1 MGSRARRHACGGAGL
16 AIAVL
21 TIVAAPGACRRAP
34 TPEPGTG
41 TVAVVTATARL
52 EILRDTLTASGVVVP
67 ATAADWTVVAPESAR
82 IAELP
87 HAEGE
92 TVKEGDLLVRYEIP
106 ALAAEVAVKQ
116 DDVTAATAQL
126 DAAKKEL
133 DKISGLAAQG
143 LIARNDLDAKKAA
156 VVDAQSAL
164 TTAQGALDRANAAVA
179 RAKVTARF
187 AGTIVKVM
195 HQEGD
200 FVSPSESDAILRLV
214 DPTRLQV
221 AIRLSI
227 AELQRVSAGQT
238 ATVGIPGGPGALATV
253 ASVPTPVDASV
264 TSVEIR
270 LNFTQPATIPPETNV
285 EAEIVLDVRENA
297 IVVPRAAVQKDEDMT
312 YVMAVDA
319 DNRVHRREVK
329 LGLTTRDLAQIV
341 SGVAFKD
348 RVVTNATGQL
358 VDGMLVQIEK

>member
-1 MGSRARRHACGGAGL
+1 M
-16 AIAVL
+16 AVL
-21 TIVAAPGACRRAP
+21 AVAAAGACRRTPA
-34 TPEPGTG
+34 PEPGTT
-41 TVAVVTATARL
+41 TVSVVTAKARL
-52 EILRDTLTASGVVVP
+52 ETLRDTLTASGVVVP

-87 HAEGE
+87 HAEGD

-106 ALAAEVAVKQ
+106 ALTAEVAARQ
-116 DDVTAATAQL
+116 TEVTAATSQL

-133 DKISGLAAQG
+133 DKISGLATQG

-179 RAKVTARF
+179 RARVTARF

-195 HQEGD
+195 HHEGD
-200 FVSPSESDAILRLV
+200 FVSPSESDPILRLV

-221 AIRLSI
+221 AVRLSI
-227 AELQRVSAGQT
+227 AEAQRISAGRA
-238 ATVGIPGGPGALATV
+238 ATIVIPGSPGEPATV
-253 ASVPTPVDASV
+253 ALVPMPTDGSA

-270 LNFTQPATIPPETNV
+270 LNFVQPTTIAPETNV
-285 EAEIVLDVRENA
+285 EAEIVQDLRENA
-297 IVVPRAAVQKDEDMT
+297 IVIPRGAVQKDEEVT
-312 YVMAVDA
+312 YVMFVDA

-329 LGLTTRDLAQIV
+329 LGLATRDLAQIV
-341 SGVAFKD
+341 SGLALND

-358 VDGMLVQIEK
+358 VDGMLVQVEK

>member
-1 MGSRARRHACGGAGL
+1 M
-16 AIAVL
+16 AIA
-21 TIVAAPGACRRAP
+21 AAGACRRAP
-34 TPEPGTG
+34 APEPGTG
-41 TVAVVTATARL
+41 TVVVVTATARL
-52 EILRDTLTASGVVVP
+52 ETLRDTLTASGVVVP
-67 ATAADWTVVAPESAR
+67 STAADWTVVAVESAR

-87 HAEGE
+87 HAEGDA
-92 TVKEGDLLVRYEIP
+92 VKEGDLLVRYEIP
-106 ALAAEVAVKQ
+106 ALTSEVAAKQ
-116 DDVTAATAQL
+116 TDVTAATSQL

-133 DKISGLAAQG
+133 DKISALSAQG

-164 TTAQGALDRANAAVA
+164 TTAQGGLDRANAAVA

-200 FVSPSESDAILRLV
+200 FVSPAESDAILRLV

-221 AIRLSI
+221 AVRLSI
-227 AELQRVSAGQT
+227 AEIQRVSAGQT
-238 ATVGIPGGPGALATV
+238 ATVGLPGNPGEPATV
-253 ASVPTPVDASV
+253 ALVPRPSDASA
-264 TSVEIR
+264 TSVEVR
-270 LNFTQPATIPPETNV
+270 LNFATPTTIPPETNV

-297 IVVPRAAVQKDEDMT
+297 VVVPRGAVQKDEDMT
-312 YVMAVDA
+312 YVMAVDG
-319 DNRVHRREVK
+319 DNRVHRRAVK

-341 SGVAFKD
+341 VGLASGD

>member
-1 MGSRARRHACGGAGL
+1 MTTLCTLFGLLPLALGIGAGAELQKPLALAVIGGLSLSTIVTLYLVPAAYLAFMRRRRAPTPRPEYNRLVRSRARHHACGSAGL

-21 TIVAAPGACRRAP
+21 TIASAGACRRAP
-34 TPEPGTG
+34 APEPGTG

-52 EILRDTLTASGVVVP
+52 QTLRDTLTASGVVVP
-67 ATAADWTVVAPESAR
+67 STAADWTVVAPESAR

-106 ALAAEVAVKQ
+106 ALTAEVAAKQ
-116 DDVTAATAQL
+116 SDVTAATAQL

-133 DKISGLAAQG
+133 DKITALSAQG
-143 LIARNDLDAKKAA
+143 LIARNDLDARKAA

-200 FVSPSESDAILRLV
+200 FVSPSRIRSDPAARGPDAAAGRGSPLDRRA
-214 DPTRLQV
+214 PAR
-221 AIRLSI
+221 
-227 AELQRVSAGQT
+227 QRRS
-238 ATVGIPGGPGALATV
+238 
-253 ASVPTPVDASV
+253 
-264 TSVEIR
+264 
-270 LNFTQPATIPPETNV
+270 
-285 EAEIVLDVRENA
+285 
-297 IVVPRAAVQKDEDMT
+297 
-312 YVMAVDA
+312 
-319 DNRVHRREVK
+319 NRDRRPS
-329 LGLTTRDLAQIV
+329 RQ
-341 SGVAFKD
+341 S
-348 RVVTNATGQL
+348 R
-358 VDGMLVQIEK
+358 

>member
-1 MGSRARRHACGGAGL
+1 VQSRARHLACGSAGL

-21 TIVAAPGACRRAP
+21 AIVAAGACRRAP
-34 TPEPGTG
+34 APEPGTG
-41 TVAVVTATARL
+41 TVAVVTATARR
-52 EILRDTLTASGVVVP
+52 ETLRDTLTASGVVVP
-67 ATAADWTVVAPESAR
+67 STAADLTIVAPESAR

-92 TVKEGDLLVRYEIP
+92 TVKEGDLLVRYEIS
-106 ALAAEVAVKQ
+106 ALTAEVAARQ
-116 DDVTAATAQL
+116 SDLTAATAQL

-133 DKISGLAAQG
+133 DKISALSAQG

-164 TTAQGALDRANAAVA
+164 TTAQGAFDRANAAVA

-195 HQEGD
+195 HHEGD
-200 FVSPSESDAILRLV
+200 FVSAAESDPILRLV
-214 DPTRLQV
+214 DQTRLQV
-221 AIRLSI
+221 AVRLSI
-227 AELQRVSAGQT
+227 AELQRISAGQP
-238 ATVGIPGGPGALATV
+238 ATVGLPGSPGEPATV
-253 ASVPTPVDASV
+253 ALVPRPANGSE

-270 LNFTQPATIPPETNV
+270 LNFAQPTTIPPDTNV

-319 DNRVHRREVK
+319 ENRVHRREVK
-329 LGLTTRDLAQIV
+329 LGLTTRDLAQVV
-341 SGVAFKD
+341 SGVAFND

>member
-1 MGSRARRHACGGAGL
+1 MRSRARHHACGSAGL

-21 TIVAAPGACRRAP
+21 TIASAGACRRAP
-34 TPEPGTG
+34 APEPGTG

-52 EILRDTLTASGVVVP
+52 QTLRDTLTASGVVVP
-67 ATAADWTVVAPESAR
+67 SAAADWTVVAPESAR

-106 ALAAEVAVKQ
+106 ALTAEVAAKQ
-116 DDVTAATAQL
+116 NDVTTATAQL

-133 DKISGLAAQG
+133 DKISALSAQG
-143 LIARNDLDAKKAA
+143 LIARNDLDARKAA

-164 TTAQGALDRANAAVA
+164 TTAQGGLDRANAAVA
-179 RAKVTARF
+179 RARVIARF
-187 AGTIVKVM
+187 AGTIVKVT

-200 FVSPSESDAILRLV
+200 FVSPSESDPILRLV
-214 DPTRLQV
+214 DPTRVQV
-221 AIRLSI
+221 AVRLSI

-238 ATVGIPGGPGALATV
+238 ATVGLPGSPGEPATV
-253 ASVPTPVDASV
+253 ALVPTPANSSA
-264 TSVEIR
+264 TSVEVR
-270 LNFTQPATIPPETNV
+270 LNFAQPTTIPPETNV

-319 DNRVHRREVK
+319 GNRVHKREVK
-329 LGLTTRDLAQIV
+329 LGLTTRDLAQVV
-341 SGVAFKD
+341 SGIAFND

-358 VDGMLVQIEK
+358 VEGMLVQIEK